1 MVLKTPLTRIN
12 LPKNGALK
20 LLRLTGHQLN
30 HLDLTENKNLK
41 ELYVTGN
48 QITELDLSHQSNLK
62 KVECG
67 DNQLTYLNVANCP
80 NLEEISCYSN
90 NLSSV
95 DFLAQLSNPEKL
107 EVLKINDNNIQP
119 TDIKVFKPF
128 VNLEELRIGTLGLLE
143 DDGKRNKFYGSF
155 KSWRN
160 LTELKSINIE
170 ATDIDTGL
178 EYLPIDLEEIECE
191 AHDPNNKCQAI
202 QNELEPLD
210 YDLESW
216 QAENFELVK
225 KVREEKLQRLQTKVA
240 GMENKME
247 ALTIQKK

>member
-12 LPKNGALK
+12 LPKNGTLK

-48 QITELDLSHQSNLK
+48 QITELDLSHQLNLK
-62 KVECG
+62 KVDCG

-119 TDIKVFKPF
+119 TDIKVFKHF
-128 VNLEELRIGTLGLLE
+128 VNLEDLRIGTVGLLSFLE
-143 DDGKRNKFYGSF
+143 DGKRNKFYGSL

-160 LTELKSINIE
+160 LAELKYVGIE
-170 ATDIDTGL
+170 ATDIDSGL
-178 EYLPIDLEEIECE
+178 EYLPIGLEEIECE
-191 AHDPNNKCQAI
+191 AYDPSHKCQAI
-202 QNELEPLD
+202 QNELEPFE
-210 YDLESW
+210 YDLES
-216 QAENFELVK
+216 
-225 KVREEKLQRLQTKVA
+225 
-240 GMENKME
+240 
-247 ALTIQKK
+247 